1 MVRKPEE
8 SMVETGTDGGGKD
21 LVAAIPD
28 CQILQNSNYLVF
40 FKVNLCLVSQ
50 VVNQSTRQASVITR
64 ILSLLD
70 AVTQPTHP
78 ASFYHWLW
86 WRLHVLMP
94 IIWEFKY
101 RLSKQIELN
110 WSYIQELITNR
121 IKNYKKIQTTKIY
134 QKFISYS
141 YSSEAGAFPF
151 VT

>member
-1 MVRKPEE
+1 MKIEKKKKKPRSRIIIYLCLASSDSRVQVTEPTCGLCKVCLDMVRKPEE

-64 ILSLLD
+64 ILSLMD

-78 ASFYHWLW
+78 ASFYPWL
-86 WRLHVLMP
+86 
-94 IIWEFKY
+94 
-101 RLSKQIELN
+101 
-110 WSYIQELITNR
+110 
-121 IKNYKKIQTTKIY
+121 
-134 QKFISYS
+134 
-141 YSSEAGAFPF
+141 
-151 VT
+151 